1 MSLVAL
7 SLGTFDAVSSPELDV
22 GRLEDSLL
30 FLPDGGKCVEVTK
43 SDSFTGASSDF
54 WSRQPPA
61 QNIEIE
67 AYGSRILQ
75 NSPGCF
81 QSTSI
86 ALTLPRP

>member
-7 SLGTFDAVSSPELDV
+7 SLGTFDAVSSPELDA

-54 WSRQPPA
+54 WFR
-61 QNIEIE
+61 
-67 AYGSRILQ
+67 
-75 NSPGCF
+75 
-81 QSTSI
+81 
-86 ALTLPRP
+86 